1 MIFNAVNMGLTL
13 LEGNDDG
20 NSLPKMH
27 EIPSLSVRRRQLWK
41 VSLYTITGRV
51 VYSCRVSLRAQP

>member
-20 NSLPKMH
+20 NSLPNMH

-51 VYSCRVSLRAQP
+51 VYS